1 MITKTDIPLR
11 AIQFIIFAI
20 LLCTAIAGSIRQAKG
35 KNTAEV
41 QSALL
46 NPKYTAAVTQIQLQ
60 QESDNLRLTL
70 KRSDEGFWTGT
81 LRVSQSASAAAES
94 TASAVTAT
102 PAIPDSTP
110 TVPAVPAKPGTPA
123 PGADLI
129 FPADTLKIQNLLAEY
144 GKVRNMYIISDNLRR
159 YFLPDKTLSLTFSGK
174 TSALHT
180 QKNFS
185 ELYFASAHSPCIVHS
200 AQGTSVYRIDDELCG
215 FLSLHPASW
224 LDPKLFCDFI
234 LNGKTEADVQK
245 IQYTQF
251 QGAKVRV
258 QKILASGDSGFDQTV
273 HELLSAQ
280 SLKIGLNETAA
291 DDASNITQ
299 QSAAVFENRSAIK
312 ITLFFNASHTA
323 AVFLYPIPTAEDVNS
338 AAEYTVIP
346 ADRSLSYSLR
356 ISAASF
362 ERMCVPFIR

>member
-1 MITKTDIPLR
+1 MIKKTDILLR
-11 AIQFIIFAI
+11 AIQFIIFVT

-60 QESDNLRLTL
+60 QESNNLRLTL
-70 KRSDEGFWTGT
+70 KRSEEGFWTGS
-81 LRVSQSASAAAES
+81 LRVLQSASVAAES
-94 TASAVTAT
+94 TAFAVTGT
-102 PAIPDSTP
+102 PAMPDSTP
-110 TVPAVPAKPGTPA
+110 TAPAAPAASGGTPA

-200 AQGTSVYRIDDELCG
+200 AQGTSVYRTDDELCG

-251 QGAKVRV
+251 QEAEVRV

-291 DDASNITQ
+291 DASNITQ

-323 AVFLYPIPTAEDVNS
+323 AVFLYPIPTAQDINS

-346 ADRSLSYSLR
+346 ADRRLSYSLR